1 MAIIQINLIPT
12 TKYVSPETA
21 ELKVGDC
28 ILFAA
33 SKVDNT
39 KSYIVTVK
47 SAATYFDEV
56 SGDLTYYLEA
66 GKLARTPGTNT
77 QTPQGG
83 IEYIVQCVSVNS
95 ESVQSDAPPRIII
108 TPAV

>member
-21 ELKVGDC
+21 ELKIGDC

-33 SKVDNT
+33 SKVDST
-39 KSYIVTVK
+39 KSYIVTIK

-56 SGDLTYYLEA
+56 SGDLTYHLKA
-66 GKLARTPGTNT
+66 GELAQTPGTNT

-83 IEYIVQCVSVNS
+83 IEYIVQCVSTKN
-95 ESVQSDAPPRIII
+95 ESVQSDAPPKIII
-108 TPAV
+108 LPHT